1 VAAPLRFHRY
11 DRVGV
16 AFKYT
21 LIILTR
27 FTLEFSEREYHARL
41 TGMSITSSIKKT
53 SFYLRFRKLKHSF
66 FRSGSYWEKRYR
78 KGRNSGAGSYGR
90 LAEFK
95 AEVIN
100 RFVDDNSIGSV
111 IEFGSGD
118 GNQLKLCSYPSYLGI
133 DVSREAVRLCNEM
146 YKDDETKT
154 FIHSSQ
160 YHGQTA
166 DLALSLDVVYHLTE
180 DDVFERYMKDLF
192 SSAKRF
198 VIVYSSNFDQSPDVK
213 PSHVRHRKFT
223 DWVSDNCKNATLIET
238 IPNTYPYNEHSP
250 DDTSFA
256 DFYIYKIAG

>member
-1 VAAPLRFHRY
+1 M
-11 DRVGV
+11 
-16 AFKYT
+16 T
-21 LIILTR
+21 IIN
-27 FTLEFSEREYHARL
+27 
-41 TGMSITSSIKKT
+41 SIKK
-53 SFYLRFRKLKHSF
+53 SPAYLRFRKLKHSF
-66 FRSGSYWEKRYR
+66 FKSGSYWEKRYR
-78 KGRNSGAGSYGR
+78 KGRDSGAGSYGR

-100 RFVDDNSIGSV
+100 RFVNDNSIDSI

-133 DVSREAVRLCNEM
+133 DVSRKAVTLCNEM

-166 DLALSLDVVYHLTE
+166 DLALSLDVVYHLIE
-180 DDVFERYMKDLF
+180 DDVFEKYMRDLF
-192 SSAKRF
+192 SSAERF
-198 VIVYSSNFDQSPDVK
+198 VIVYSSNFDQGPDVK

-223 DWVSDNCKNATLIET
+223 DWVSDNCKNAKLIEK
-238 IPNTYPYNEHSP
+238 IPNRYPHTEQSA

-256 DFYIYKIAG
+256 DFYIYEIAA